1 MPMASVNIV
10 SIRRPCSSPRIWV
23 RFEVERTQLEPY
35 EGTVVNLNALSRSVP
50 TPIESLQHPLSS
62 YDALVVSQ

>member
-1 MPMASVNIV
+1 MRDVANVRIHGDLKQ
-10 SIRRPCSSPRIWV
+10 RPLD
-23 RFEVERTQLEPY
+23 RFETERAHLEPY

>member
-1 MPMASVNIV
+1 MREVANVRIHGELKQ
-10 SIRRPCSSPRIWV
+10 RPID
-23 RFEVERTQLEPY
+23 RFEVERAHLEPY
-35 EGTVVNLNALSRSVP
+35 AGTVVNLNALSRTVP